1 MRVRIVAMFGVGTL
15 VGCSSPN
22 PASSTG
28 GSAGSSASMAGASGG
43 GAGGAGP
50 SNAGAGGSSAG
61 QSTIGGAGG
70 SATARSHYGQ
80 VLVQSLTR
88 PGNGVTLNARFVS
101 SATPST
107 TVCTNVDEGPCR
119 ATTCETAATGEST
132 TTYASAGTVTITS
145 PEVMGTATL
154 TPSADGTYLP
164 PTQTPFEKSF
174 LGGELLQIKATGSM
188 VPAFEGELNVPLI
201 LLFSQPAFV
210 ATQGAL
216 SAPRSQD
223 LELAWTRGVEDV
235 ALYVIGSSAR
245 PDGQPGSASIYCNF
259 PSESGSGVI
268 KSSLLQALKA
278 EAQLNL
284 FTVGSKVIE
293 AGDYSVTLGATLPA
307 ANPDKAILPNIVL
320 K

>member
-1 MRVRIVAMFGVGTL
+1 MRARIVAMFGVGTL

-22 PASSTG
+22 PPSSAG
-28 GSAGSSASMAGASGG
+28 GSAGASVSVAGAS
-43 GAGGAGP
+43 AGGAGAA

-61 QSTIGGAGG
+61 QSATGGAGG
-70 SATARSHYGQ
+70 SATSRSHYGQ

-88 PGNGVTLNARFVS
+88 SNNGVTLNAQFVTT
-101 SATPST
+101 ATPST
-107 TVCTNVDEGPCR
+107 TVCTNINEGPCR
-119 ATTCETAATGEST
+119 ATTCEMAAAGEST

-154 TPSADGTYLP
+154 TPSADGTYVASTP
-164 PTQTPFEKSF
+164 MPFEKSF

-188 VPAFEGELNVPLI
+188 VPAFEGELNVPFV

-210 ATQGAL
+210 ASQGSL
-216 SAPRSQD
+216 EAPRSQD
-223 LELAWTRGVEDV
+223 LALAWTRGAKDV

-259 PSESGSGVI
+259 PSEPGSGVI
-268 KSSLLQALKA
+268 KSSLLQVLKP

-284 FTVGSKVIE
+284 FTVGSKLIE

>member
-1 MRVRIVAMFGVGTL
+1 MRATIVAIFGVGTL
-15 VGCSSPN
+15 VACSSPN
-22 PASSTG
+22 PPSSAAG
-28 GSAGSSASMAGASGG
+28 GAGASASMAGASAG
-43 GAGGAGP
+43 GAGGAAS

-61 QSTIGGAGG
+61 QSTTGGAGG
-70 SATARSHYGQ
+70 SATSRSHYGQ

-101 SATPST
+101 TATPST
-107 TVCTNVDEGPCR
+107 TVCTNIDEGPCR
-119 ATTCETAATGEST
+119 ATTCEMAAAGDSI

-154 TPSADGTYLP
+154 TPSADGTYVA
-164 PTQTPFEKSF
+164 PTQMPFEKSF

-210 ATQGAL
+210 ASQGSL
-216 SAPRSQD
+216 EAPRSQD
-223 LELAWTRGVEDV
+223 LALAWTRGAKDV

-245 PDGQPGSASIYCNF
+245 PDGQPGSASINCNF
-259 PSESGSGVI
+259 PSEPGSGVI
-268 KSSLLQALKA
+268 KSSLLQVLKP

-284 FTVGSKVIE
+284 FTVGSKLIE
-293 AGDYSVTLGATLPA
+293 AGEYSVTLGATLPA

>member
-1 MRVRIVAMFGVGTL
+1 MRARIVAMFGVGTL

-22 PASSTG
+22 PPSSAG
-28 GSAGSSASMAGASGG
+28 GSAGASVSVAGAS
-43 GAGGAGP
+43 AGGAGAA
-50 SNAGAGGSSAG
+50 SNAGTGGSSAG
-61 QSTIGGAGG
+61 QSATGGAGG
-70 SATARSHYGQ
+70 SATNRSHYGQ

-88 PGNGVTLNARFVS
+88 SNNGVTLNAQFVTT
-101 SATPST
+101 AAST
-107 TVCTNVDEGPCR
+107 TVCTDINEGPCR
-119 ATTCETAATGEST
+119 ATTCEMAAAGEST

-154 TPSADGTYLP
+154 TPSADGTYVASTP
-164 PTQTPFEKSF
+164 MPFEKSF

-210 ATQGAL
+210 ASQGSL
-216 SAPRSQD
+216 EAPRSQD
-223 LELAWTRGVEDV
+223 LALAWTRGAKDV

-259 PSESGSGVI
+259 PSEPGSGVI
-268 KSSLLQALKA
+268 KSSLLQVLKP

-284 FTVGSKVIE
+284 FTVGSKLIE
-293 AGDYSVTLGATLPA
+293 AGEYSVTLGATLPA